1 MLQNVRG
8 AWLALLVAC
17 MPACAY
23 AQDAAVDRLRI
34 HGSHTMGARLVPALV
49 ESWLRSIGY
58 AHVQRH
64 AVSPQQLDIAAVRDG
79 IPLVVEIDNRGSAK
93 GMRDLIDGNAELAML
108 SRAPTPGE
116 RDDGWQLGNL
126 DSSDQAFVLALD
138 GIAAVVRA
146 DSPLR
151 ALRMDQLRAVL
162 SGRVR
167 DWRAVGGAALAVHAH
182 VPASGSG
189 SREFLEQ
196 RVLGGS
202 APDAGVVVDRDARA
216 TLAAIASDP
225 GAIGVVN
232 LRVSLP
238 VNLRAL
244 AIADGGEA
252 VAPGRLQV
260 LSEDYPLQRRLT
272 LYGGQM
278 MTALGRSFA
287 LYAMTAPGQQAV
299 ADAGHI
305 ALTLR
310 PVGGSSVISTSRPY
324 AELVADAERLP
335 INLRFNY
342 QNPYSL
348 FDSRSERDLD
358 RLAAFMRLPRNRQR
372 SALVV
377 AFAAPTAGTS
387 TLMATITSN
396 DRADI
401 VAAQLQRLGIRVGR
415 ARGLGAS
422 RPLAGPS
429 AVDARFRNER
439 VEVWLR

>member
-1 MLQNVRG
+1 MLQKLRG

-17 MPACAY
+17 MPAFAQ
-23 AQDAAVDRLRI
+23 AQDGTVDRLRI
-34 HGSHTMGARLVPALV
+34 HGSNTLGARLVPTLV

-58 AHVQRH
+58 MQLRRH
-64 AVSPQQLDIAAVRDG
+64 AVSSQQFDIAAVRDG
-79 IPLVVEIDNRGSAK
+79 VPLVVEIDNRGSAS

-108 SRAPTPGE
+108 SRSPTARE

-126 DSSDQAFVLALD
+126 DSADQAFVVALD

-151 ALRMDQLRAVL
+151 ALRIDQLRDVL

-167 DWRAVGGAALAVHAH
+167 DWRTVGGATLAVHAH
-182 VPASGSG
+182 VPARGSG
-189 SREFLEQ
+189 SREFLER
-196 RVLGGS
+196 RVLGGI
-202 APDAGVVVDRDARA
+202 APDASVMVDRDART
-216 TLAAIASDP
+216 TLAAIASDA
-225 GAIGVVN
+225 GAIGIVN
-232 LRVSLP
+232 LRMPLP
-238 VNLRAL
+238 HGVRAL
-244 AIADGGEA
+244 AIADGGDA
-252 VAPGRLQV
+252 IAPGRLQV

-287 LYAMTAPGQQAV
+287 MYAMTAAGQKTV
-299 ADAGHI
+299 ANAGYI

-310 PVGGSSVISTSRPY
+310 PVGQPSAAPAWRPY
-324 AELVADAERLP
+324 ADLVTDAERLP
-335 INLRFNY
+335 LSLRFNY

-358 RLAAFMRLPRNRQR
+358 RLVAFMRLPQNRER

-377 AFAAPTAGTS
+377 AFAAPAPGTS
-387 TLMATITSN
+387 TLMATIASN

-415 ARGLGAS
+415 ARGLGAA
-422 RPLAGPS
+422 RPLAGAS